1 MTVFLKVAFVFIK
14 AYQKRNQKK
23 GPEKRLA
30 GLEKYSLEQ
39 LFFISYT
46 RVIVILS
53 SSIIINH
60 KCKLDIYIYTLCYF
74 DDFIIVFL
82 HQHE

>member
-1 MTVFLKVAFVFIK
+1 MTVSLIFSVFLK

-30 GLEKYSLEQ
+30 GLEKYSPEE

-53 SSIIINH
+53 SNIIINH
-60 KCKLDIYIYTLCYF
+60 KCKLDIYVLIHYQAYI
-74 DDFIIVFL
+74 DVFIVLL